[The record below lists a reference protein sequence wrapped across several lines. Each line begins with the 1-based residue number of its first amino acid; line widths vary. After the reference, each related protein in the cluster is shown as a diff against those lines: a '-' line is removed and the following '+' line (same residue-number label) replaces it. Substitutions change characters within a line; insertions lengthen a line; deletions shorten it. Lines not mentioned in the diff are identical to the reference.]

1 MKKLL
6 HVIAYALAL
15 NFLAVVGGGAYLWR
29 SGHLDK
35 TRALAIRDVLFPP
48 PALAGAASTTQP
60 TTQPANSLD
69 DMLRQASGRSAQE
82 QIELLQHSVDARAAQ
97 LDLQQRAL
105 DDQKAQIELA
115 AARLAGER
123 AAFEAT
129 QKALDAAAQQ
139 AAQQA
144 TDQGF
149 QDSLQIY
156 GAMAPKQVKDIFMTL
171 SDETM
176 RQYLEAMPAG
186 KSAKIIKE
194 FKSPD
199 ETSRIQKVLER
210 MRQPPAATQPTAAD
224 STGSPL
230 ADTTPASP

>member
-1 MKKLL
+1 MKKFLRA
-6 HVIAYALAL
+6 IAYALAL
-15 NFLAVVGGGAYLWR
+15 NFLVVAGGAAYLWR

-35 TRALAIRDVLFPP
+35 ARALAIKDLLFPP
-48 PALAGAASTTQP
+48 AAAAAASTTQP
-60 TTQPANSLD
+60 STQPSSSLD
-69 DMLRQASGRSAQE
+69 DFLRQASGRSVQE
-82 QIELLQHSVDARAAQ
+82 QIELIQHSVDARATQ

-105 DDQKAQIELA
+105 EDQKAQIELA
-115 AARLAGER
+115 TAQLARER
-123 AAFEAT
+123 TAFEAR
-129 QKALDAAAQQ
+129 QKALDSAAQQ

-144 TDQGF
+144 SDQGF

-156 GAMAPKQVKDIFMTL
+156 SSMVPKQVKDIFMTL

-194 FKSPD
+194 FKTPD

-210 MRQPPAATQPTAAD
+210 MRQPPSATQPAAA
-224 STGSPL
+224 
-230 ADTTPASP
+230 ADTTPAIP